1 MFQLIQPE
9 RILYMQAKNSVEEL
23 EWYCC
28 IPLTFLSNQVD
39 CRLTA
44 LSKSCMQSS
53 CGTLYHSGAYTN
65 AAWSWLV
72 HAQM

>member
-23 EWYCC
+23 EWYAQC
-28 IPLTFLSNQVD
+28 ILVTFPSDKMD

-44 LSKSCMQSS
+44 LSKSCVQSS
-53 CGTLYHSGAYTN
+53 AGTLYHSGAYTN
-65 AAWSWLV
+65 AAWSW
-72 HAQM
+72 